1 MSPRA
6 SNRCIDSSLFL
17 PLVRLTLCVARS
29 AHMNSRQRVDS
40 RSRPEIAGGVAMRFL
55 STLLLCSASPSL
67 LLAQT
72 RVIDHTKAR
81 MYLGEEVIVE
91 GPVARVDHANG
102 GALWF
107 SLGKAHPSSTVVI
120 VVPKEFA
127 SAFPEPRTLEG
138 ATVRV
143 SGKLSSAETAGIG
156 LERTANR
163 AMSGPKPRSP
173 FIVIEDPSRL
183 NVTVPAKPKEP

>member
-1 MSPRA
+1 MR
-6 SNRCIDSSLFL
+6 
-17 PLVRLTLCVARS
+17 TLSIV
-29 AHMNSRQRVDS
+29 
-40 RSRPEIAGGVAMRFL
+40 
-55 STLLLCSASPSL
+55 LLLGLPAALP
-67 LLAQT
+67 AQT

-81 MYLGEEVIVE
+81 MYLNEDVVIE

-120 VVPKEFA
+120 VVLKEFA
-127 SAFPEPRTLEG
+127 SAYPEPRAWEG

-143 SGKLSSAETAGIG
+143 SGRLSSAEAAGIG

-173 FIVIEDPSRL
+173 YIVLEDPSRMTI
-183 NVTVPAKPKEP
+183 TVPAKPKAP